1 MSLNEALGGVVADAD
16 SVAERLERD
25 LEASTG
31 VAHSVT
37 LQTVQDRARK
47 STIYYTVQPD
57 HDALVAALQDA
68 DESYYEGVDVDTQGG
83 FNLQITLTDDSRTP
97 DDSHAP
103 DDSYAPFE

>member
-25 LEASTG
+25 LEAATG

-37 LQTVQDRARK
+37 LQTVQDRATE

-57 HDALVAALQDA
+57 HGALVGALQDA

-83 FNLQITLTDDSRTP
+83 FNLQITLSGESHPADDSGP
-97 DDSHAP
+97 P
-103 DDSYAPFE
+103 LE